1 MEDMGKDRKKRC
13 IVIVVISLVIAA
25 MLLVPYPIFYK
36 DGGTVIY
43 DAVLYGI
50 TKQHSIA
57 EGSGYNIGTIVRILW
72 FEVYD
77 DVRFV
82 PDEL

>member
-1 MEDMGKDRKKRC
+1 MGKNTKKKRIAV
-13 IVIVVISLVIAA
+13 IVIAVVIAA

-43 DAVLYGI
+43 DAVLYGV

-57 EGSGYNIGTIVRILW
+57 EGNGYDIGTIVRILW
-72 FEVYD
+72 FEVYN

-82 PDEL
+82 PNE